1 MQTLKQDVKDVFCVS
16 FISKMSQSGK
26 KDGPMNVRSENWIQY
41 LVLLNASYWCLEPNL
56 EM

>member
-26 KDGPMNVRSENWIQY
+26 KDGPMNVHSENWIQY
-41 LVLLNASYWCLEPNL
+41 LVLLNASY
-56 EM
+56 